1 MSNLTVNLSD
11 SLYQNLQ
18 VLSAQVGVSV
28 DQFITTAVSEKI
40 AALTTETY
48 LEELAKRGSRAKYD
62 AVLAKVPDI
71 EPEEYDRLPTT

>member
-48 LEELAKRGSRAKYD
+48 LEELAKRGSRDKYD

-71 EPEEYDRLPTT
+71 EPEECDRLPTN

>member
-71 EPEEYDRLPTT
+71 EPEECDRPPTN

>member
-71 EPEEYDRLPTT
+71 EPEEYDRLPTN